1 MNVSQQQKY
10 PGTNSKRL
18 LPWIYR
24 LAEGGPRRLG
34 PAGQPGH
41 SGIPLKAMV
50 SGGVADLQK
59 AGLTHLDQDRAQLRS
74 ELTE

>member
-18 LPWIYR
+18 LSWIYR
-24 LAEGGPRRLG
+24 LAEGGPKRLG

-41 SGIPLKAMV
+41 SRIPLKAMV
-50 SGGVADLQK
+50 SGRVADL
-59 AGLTHLDQDRAQLRS
+59 
-74 ELTE
+74 